1 MDQLLQ
7 DPFIYRRTMPLEI
20 IPILVLLLLVLGVV
34 GAIYLLT
41 YLFGPRR
48 PGAVKL
54 SPYESGKEPIGDARI
69 RFPIRFYLIA
79 MLFVLFDIEL
89 VFFYPWAVVYTKLL
103 SAGSFI
109 LIEMVLFIAL
119 LLVGYIYA
127 WKRGALQW
135 D

>member
-1 MDQLLQ
+1 
-7 DPFIYRRTMPLEI
+7 MPLEI
-20 IPILVLLLLVLGVV
+20 IPILALLLVVLGVV

-41 YLFGPRR
+41 YLLGPRR
-48 PGAVKL
+48 PGDVKL

-89 VFFYPWAVVYTKLL
+89 VFFYPWAVVYRKLL

-109 LIEMVLFIAL
+109 LIEMVIFIAL
-119 LLVGYIYA
+119 LLIGYVYA